1 MLPFLACSNVTIGI
15 LSVPSAAAYACSIA
29 VCNLD
34 DKTFP
39 YLCSIAYSL
48 CSTSGA
54 EPLSLPVTGTLLPPS
69 FSAIRLSDAFQV
81 PLAVILI
88 SPL

>member
-39 YLCSIAYSL
+39 YIVI
-48 CSTSGA
+48 TN
-54 EPLSLPVTGTLLPPS
+54 ETFPKVEI
-69 FSAIRLSDAFQV
+69 IRKKALNKDDNVYF
-81 PLAVILI
+81 LYLHIY
-88 SPL
+88 